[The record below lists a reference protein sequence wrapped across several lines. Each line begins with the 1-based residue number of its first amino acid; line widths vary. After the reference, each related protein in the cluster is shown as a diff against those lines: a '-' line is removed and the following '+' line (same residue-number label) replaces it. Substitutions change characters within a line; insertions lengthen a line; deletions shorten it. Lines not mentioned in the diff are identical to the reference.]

1 MSEELQLLILRTLDT
16 DGEIA
21 DTGALLLD
29 GQEVDQLQVLGA
41 LNSLGVREM
50 VSHTSLD
57 RERLHL
63 TAEGEQISLHGSHEA
78 RVFNVVPSGGTLAL
92 ANLAGIVGAETAKIG
107 QGQAFKNKWI
117 KKDGAVLKREVES
130 IHDKVREELQK
141 VERGELNE
149 GKEVADLIKR
159 KLVVK
164 KKSTTYHVTKGPN
177 FSTTI
182 QRLATDL
189 TAEMIQSGSW
199 RTAPFKKYNFA
210 AAGLAPEGGALHPLM
225 KVREEF
231 RSIFFELGFQE
242 MPSNHFVESSFWN
255 FDALFQPQQHPARD
269 AHDTFFLKDP
279 ASSSSLPEEYLQK
292 VKKVHS
298 EGGYGSIG
306 YQYDWKRDE
315 AEKLILRTHTTS
327 RSTYM
332 LWKLA
337 QEPEFRPVKYFSVDR
352 VFRNETVDATHLA
365 EFHQIE
371 GLIADRGLT
380 LGDLIGFMDQFFKK
394 MGIEKIKFKPAYN
407 PYTEPSM
414 EVFAYHNGLNKW
426 VEIGN
431 SGMFRPEMLR
441 PMGLPEDVRVIA
453 WGLGLERPTMIRYG
467 ISNIRDL
474 LGHKCNLD
482 FIRRSGIVRFDK
494 ELI

>member
-1 MSEELQLLILRTLDT
+1 MVTYTAIDHESYDLTSEGLT
-16 DGEIA
+16 IA
-21 DTGALLLD
+21 T
-29 GQEVDQLQVLGA
+29 E
-41 LNSLGVREM
+41 
-50 VSHTSLD
+50 
-57 RERLHL
+57 
-63 TAEGEQISLHGSHEA
+63 GSHEV
-78 RVFNVVPSGGTLAL
+78 RVYNAIPAGGSLPL
-92 ANLAGIVGAETAKIG
+92 GDLAGLVGAETAKIG

-117 KKDGAVLKREVES
+117 KKVGTTLQREAASVV
-130 IHDKVREELQK
+130 DKVREDLTKVRDEGGLADTKVLSDLQ
-141 VERGELNE
+141 
-149 GKEVADLIKR
+149 KR
-159 KLVVK
+159 KLVIK
-164 KKSTTYHVTKGPN
+164 KKTSTYRVQKGTN
-177 FSTTI
+177 FSTTVE
-182 QRLATDL
+182 RLATDL
-189 TAEMIQSGSW
+189 TAEMIQFGSW
-199 RTAPFKKYNFA
+199 KTSQFKKYNFNA
-210 AAGLAPEGGALHPLM
+210 IGLAPEGGALHPLM

-255 FDALFQPQQHPARD
+255 FDALYQPQQHPARD
-269 AHDTFFLKDP
+269 AHDTFFIKDP
-279 ASSSSLPEEYLQK
+279 ATSSALPEEYLQK

-306 YQYDWKRDE
+306 YKYDWKRDE

-337 QEPEFRPVKYFSVDR
+337 QEKEFRPVKYFSVDR

-414 EVFAYHNGLNKW
+414 EVFAYHNGLKKW

-474 LGHKCNLD
+474 LGHKCNLE
-482 FIRRSGIVRFDK
+482 FIRNSGVVRFDK